1 MDVMGERKR
10 IIILDV
16 IVEYLF
22 FGKLEFLK
30 LYWFDLWLEVI
41 LIVEFRRL

>member
-10 IIILDV
+10 IIIIDI

-22 FGKLEFLK
+22 KLEFLK